1 MSGHSWSGDRTYA
14 AQQQPEPQR
23 RECRSLNLLGHQRT
37 PKIRFF
43 PTSNHCRLPIMFAGL
58 LLHHSKFHRS
68 ILRALKCCNGE
79 CSHLEAHVALLRR
92 EEARAEGINRN
103 PLGNWASTAIRA
115 VGIHQVSDVPTN
127 TGFIRGRAP
136 SRGFSAVRPNKSN
149 TNQATPA
156 TQGAL
161 LHHSYLLSPAKACD
175 WPKSD
180 WRF

>member
-79 CSHLEAHVALLRR
+79 CSHLEAHVALLRDGKR
-92 EEARAEGINRN
+92 QEQKALTETRSATRQAPPSEPLAFIKSQMSLPTQASSEAGPRAEVF
-103 PLGNWASTAIRA
+103 P
-115 VGIHQVSDVPTN
+115 QCDPTN
-127 TGFIRGRAP
+127 RIQIRPR
-136 SRGFSAVRPNKSN
+136 RP
-149 TNQATPA
+149 P
-156 TQGAL
+156 
-161 LHHSYLLSPAKACD
+161 KAHC
-175 WPKSD
+175 STILI
-180 WRF
+180 F